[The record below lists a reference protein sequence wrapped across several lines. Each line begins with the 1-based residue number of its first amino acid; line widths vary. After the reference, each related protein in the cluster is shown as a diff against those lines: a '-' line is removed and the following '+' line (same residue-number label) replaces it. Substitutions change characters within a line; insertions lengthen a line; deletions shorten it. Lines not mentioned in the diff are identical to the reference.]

1 MEFLTRQKSKSYH
14 VMVGE
19 NTACK
24 MWNAGGMNKNKKTW
38 ELTQI
43 KPDKTLCTMCSNNL
57 SKVLIPC

>member
-24 MWNAGGMNKNKKTW
+24 MWNTGRMNKNKKTW
-38 ELTQI
+38 ELDSDQT
-43 KPDKTLCTMCSNNL
+43 
-57 SKVLIPC
+57 